1 MKYGKSTGNPIR
13 GGAFGADN
21 LKGYKTLS
29 KQHMPAA
36 QGKMSS
42 AHGTDSGN
50 PNKGMINAGGRI
62 GQGRGFSSGNFKQ
75 GPCPISGNKANRY
88 KK

>member
-1 MKYGKSTGNPIR
+1 MPKYTPTGNPIR
-13 GGAFGADN
+13 GGAFGADS
-21 LKGYKTLS
+21 LPGYKTLS
-29 KQHMPAA
+29 SKRMPAT

-50 PNKGMINAGGRI
+50 PNKGMVNAGGRI
-62 GQGRGFSSGNFKQ
+62 GQGRGFSSGSYKQ
-75 GPCPISGNKANRY
+75 GPCNISGNKSNRY